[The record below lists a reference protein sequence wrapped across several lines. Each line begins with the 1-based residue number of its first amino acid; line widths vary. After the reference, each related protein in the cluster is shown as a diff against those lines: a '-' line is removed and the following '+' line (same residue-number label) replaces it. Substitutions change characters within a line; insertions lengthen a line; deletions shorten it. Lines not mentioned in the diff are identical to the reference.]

1 MGVENLGNTICRLR
15 RKKGVTQETL
25 ADFIGVTKASVSKW
39 ETGSTLPDIQVL
51 PLLAAFFEVT
61 VDELVGFV
69 PMLSREQIR
78 FHYQRL
84 AGCFAVRPFAEVMEE
99 WEGMVRKYYSCYPFL
114 LQMAILLLNHLDRA
128 REGQE
133 REEAYGAVFGL
144 CGHILEDCR
153 DARICRNA
161 MAVRAYLH
169 LMEGRP
175 DLALADLGEIG
186 SGPDHL
192 EGMEDGMEGSLWVM
206 AYLAAGE
213 REKAGR
219 AAQAGMYRS
228 LMDLVS
234 YGIYLLQARGEEKA
248 YGELLLERMDQ
259 VMAAFDMTALH
270 PNMAAIYEYQAAL
283 YLAARELAEAGR
295 AAESEKMAEAG
306 RAAESAEPA
315 NPGTLSDVSGSA
327 DARESLAAGT
337 SGPAGSGKLSGPA
350 QEAVFARLERYL
362 AACKQLFADG
372 IKLHGDDFFDRMEE
386 CLEEMDLGTEGV
398 RSADS
403 VRNSVLEGLRSPLF
417 ACLEDQDRLQELGK
431 AFRGEENQSYAE
443 NPESDK
449 NL

>member
-61 VDELVGFV
+61 VDELVGYV

-228 LMDLVS
+228 LMDLVN
-234 YGIYLLQARGEEKA
+234 YGIYLLQVRGEEKT
-248 YGELLLERMDQ
+248 YGELLLGRLDQ
-259 VMAAFDMTALH
+259 VMAVFDMTALH

-283 YLAARELAEAGR
+283 YLTARELAEAGR
-295 AAESEKMAEAG
+295 A
-306 RAAESAEPA
+306 AEPA
-315 NPGTLSDVSGSA
+315 NPGTLSDVSGPT

-337 SGPAGSGKLSGPA
+337 SGPEGSGKLSGPA

-398 RSADS
+398 RSAAS
-403 VRNSVLEGLRSPLF
+403 VQKSVLEGLHNPLF
-417 ACLEDQDRLQELGK
+417 ACLEDQGRLQELGK
-431 AFRGEENQSYAE
+431 AFPGEE
-443 NPESDK
+443 K
-449 NL
+449 

>member
-51 PLLAAFFEVT
+51 PLLAVFFEVT
-61 VDELVGFV
+61 VDELVGYV

-84 AGCFAVRPFAEVMEE
+84 AGCFAARPFAEVKEE
-99 WEGMVRKYYSCYPFL
+99 WEDMVRKYYSCYPFL
-114 LQMAILLLNHLDRA
+114 LQMAVLLLNHLDRA
-128 REGQE
+128 GEGQE
-133 REEAYGAVFGL
+133 REEAYQTVFKL
-144 CGHILEDCR
+144 CDHILEDCR

-161 MAVRAYLH
+161 MAVKAVLH
-169 LMEGRP
+169 LMEGRA
-175 DLALADLGEIG
+175 DLALESLEQTG
-186 SGPDHL
+186 SGPDSL
-192 EGMEDGMEGSLWVM
+192 DGVADMEGSLWVM

-213 REKAGR
+213 KDKAGR
-219 AAQAGMYRS
+219 AAQAGMYQS
-228 LMDLVS
+228 LMSLVN
-234 YGIYLLQARGEEKA
+234 YGIYLLRARGEDKT
-248 YGELLLERMDQ
+248 YGELLLGRLDQ
-259 VMAAFDMTALH
+259 VMATFDMAALH

-283 YLAARELAEAGR
+283 YLVEREMAG
-295 AAESEKMAEAG
+295 
-306 RAAESAEPA
+306 
-315 NPGTLSDVSGSA
+315 L
-327 DARESLAAGT
+327 
-337 SGPAGSGKLSGPA
+337 GKLSGPA

>member
-51 PLLAAFFEVT
+51 PLLAVFFEVT
-61 VDELVGFV
+61 VDELVGYV

-84 AGCFAVRPFAEVMEE
+84 AGCFAARPFAEVKEE
-99 WEGMVRKYYSCYPFL
+99 WEDMVRKYYSCYPFL
-114 LQMAILLLNHLDRA
+114 LQMAVLLLNHLDRA
-128 REGQE
+128 GEGQE
-133 REEAYGAVFGL
+133 REEAYQTVFKL
-144 CGHILEDCR
+144 CDHILEDCR

-161 MAVRAYLH
+161 MAVKAVLH
-169 LMEGRP
+169 LMEGRA
-175 DLALADLGEIG
+175 DLALESLEQTG
-186 SGPDHL
+186 SGPDSL
-192 EGMEDGMEGSLWVM
+192 DGVADMEGSLWVM

-213 REKAGR
+213 KDKAGR
-219 AAQAGMYRS
+219 AAQAGMYQS
-228 LMDLVS
+228 LMSLVN
-234 YGIYLLQARGEEKA
+234 YGIYLLRARGEDKT
-248 YGELLLERMDQ
+248 YGELLLGRLDQ
-259 VMAAFDMTALH
+259 VMATFDMTALH